1 MIKVTPLIQNIKQEV
16 IKLKD
21 LYEYANYLK
30 KNSCRNMNLNNNI
43 TKTLYHWLTKN
54 NTILIQHCLL
64 MHDSYGN
71 VISQ

>member
-30 KNSCRNMNLNNNI
+30 KIVVETWIWTTIILKRCI
-43 TKTLYHWLTKN
+43 TD
-54 NTILIQHCLL
+54 LL
-64 MHDSYGN
+64 K
-71 VISQ
+71 ITQF